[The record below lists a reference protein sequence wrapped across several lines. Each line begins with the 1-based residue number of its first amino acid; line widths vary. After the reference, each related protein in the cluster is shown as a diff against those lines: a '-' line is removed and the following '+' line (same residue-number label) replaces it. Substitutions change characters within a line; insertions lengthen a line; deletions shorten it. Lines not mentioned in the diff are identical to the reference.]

1 MSKKLTRILLIPA
14 TALMLSAQLA
24 GAADTTTAP
33 AKKIVDLPNF
43 HQVHPFLY
51 RGGEP
56 TPEGVN
62 QLNNMGVKTIF
73 DLRNPGEKKWDE
85 ESAAR
90 KLGIKYIAM
99 PMNSAAPTSKQVK
112 TMMRAIESAKKA
124 PADGSVF
131 VHCAHGSDRT
141 GCMMGIWRV
150 TEEKWNYDAAYKE
163 MRKYWFT
170 PKFTNLSG
178 AVRKYAEQTG
188 GTKTGEDCEKPATEA
203 K

>member
-1 MSKKLTRILLIPA
+1 MGKVFTRISFIPVA
-14 TALMLSAQLA
+14 AIMLCALPA
-24 GAADTTTAP
+24 GATDTTAAP
-33 AKKIVDLPNF
+33 AKKVVDLPNF

-56 TPEGVN
+56 TAEGVN
-62 QLNNMGVKTIF
+62 QLAATGVKTIF
-73 DLRNPGEKKWDE
+73 DLRNPGEKRWDE
-85 ESAAR
+85 ESAAK

-99 PMNSAAPTSKQVK
+99 PMNSAAPTPRQVK
-112 TMMRAIESAKKA
+112 TMMKAIENARKN

-141 GCMMGIWRV
+141 GCMIGVWRV
-150 TEEKWNYDAAYKE
+150 TDEKWSYDEAYKE

-178 AVRKYAEQTG
+178 AVRKYAEQAG
-188 GTKTGEDCEKPATEA
+188 GTKGAEDSDNHTEM